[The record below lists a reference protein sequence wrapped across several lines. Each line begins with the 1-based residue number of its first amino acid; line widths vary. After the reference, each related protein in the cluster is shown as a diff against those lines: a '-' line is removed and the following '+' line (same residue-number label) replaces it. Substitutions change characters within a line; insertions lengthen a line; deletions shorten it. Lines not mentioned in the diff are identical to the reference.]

1 MDLNPLFEFV
11 QVAMGNRSS
20 LPAYMDGA
28 DWQSLFD
35 CCQRQAIA
43 GIGFAALERLRGL
56 GMECPEPLRMQ
67 WWSVACQLK
76 EQNRELNRQ
85 CAELSWQYGHD
96 GLSVCMLSG
105 QGNLLNYPEELQMR
119 RVPEGME
126 VWCVPSYGGM
136 DIAVQTGKEEVEYVH
151 YSGQR
156 AVMEYVRMLHRL
168 AGHTDKPRQSRH
180 SIEAPAWEGTEVKVH
195 FRVGQTHSLLR
206 NWRMQRWFQSQAEV
220 CMRNRTQMGFAV
232 PTSSVNVVYQLVSL
246 YANSLEGKWT
256 LRQLMDCYYALR
268 IWHNDVMECRDL
280 HEQGLW
286 SEGVGTPVMSPSEVM
301 AVLRS
306 FGLARF
312 VAAVMYALLAAFA
325 MPASYVL
332 CEPNEV
338 DGRRWLSSLSTS
350 SDSVWPLRGGWLRR

>member
-35 CCQRQAIA
+35 GCQRQAIA

-85 CAELSWQYGHD
+85 CAELSRQYGHD

-105 QGNLLNYPEELQMR
+105 QGNLLNYPEKLQMR

-136 DIAVQTGKEEVEYVH
+136 DIAVQTGK
-151 YSGQR
+151 
-156 AVMEYVRMLHRL
+156 
-168 AGHTDKPRQSRH
+168 
-180 SIEAPAWEGTEVKVH
+180 
-195 FRVGQTHSLLR
+195 
-206 NWRMQRWFQSQAEV
+206 
-220 CMRNRTQMGFAV
+220 
-232 PTSSVNVVYQLVSL
+232 
-246 YANSLEGKWT
+246 
-256 LRQLMDCYYALR
+256 
-268 IWHNDVMECRDL
+268 
-280 HEQGLW
+280 
-286 SEGVGTPVMSPSEVM
+286 EGVGTPVMSPSEVM